1 MKKLY
6 NFVEFITEG
15 TLLDSSKNIDI
26 KFKIEADQHFYDRLS
41 RPNNEPDEN
50 GNIII
55 GEDEVI
61 KDIKLALDQLINAN
75 LFNIGIYWI
84 NKTNKLN
91 SDILIINKK
100 TNLNTLLDISK
111 NKDKYLITIKSVM
124 RKKDFKPSYKENT
137 KTLFI

>member
-1 MKKLY
+1 MRKLC

-15 TLLDSSKNIDI
+15 TILDSSKNIDI

-41 RPNNEPDEN
+41 RPNNEPDES
-50 GNIII
+50 GNIVI

-61 KDIKLALDQLINAN
+61 KDIELSLDQLINAN

-100 TNLNTLLDISK
+100 TNLNILLDISK
-111 NKDKYLITIKSVM
+111 NRDKYLITIKSVM
-124 RKKDFKPSYKENT
+124 RKKDFKPSYKETT

>member
-1 MKKLY
+1 MRKLC

-15 TLLDSSKNIDI
+15 TILDSSKNIDI

-41 RPNNEPDEN
+41 RSNNEPDES
-50 GNIII
+50 GNIVI

-61 KDIKLALDQLINAN
+61 KDIELSLDQLINAN

-100 TNLNTLLDISK
+100 TNLNILLDISK
-111 NKDKYLITIKSVM
+111 NRDKYLITIKSVM
-124 RKKDFKPSYKENT
+124 RKKDFKPSYKETT